1 MFGVTHCV
9 YVCRSPPP
17 SLPTYLSTYQYP
29 GNTESI
35 KAWKMICM
43 KSRVEFQAIYNLL
56 HVDLSE
62 RGESFYNPYLPGV
75 VHQLEAAGTLV
86 ESNGAKCVFLD
97 GYNNSDGTPMPLVM
111 ILIMMMMMM
120 MMMIRMKMM
129 RMIAM
134 MIMMMM
140 IKMKMMR
147 MIAIMIMVMVMVI
160 RMYIYTYD
168 DLYVDYQEERWR
180 LLVRYH

>member
-1 MFGVTHCV
+1 
-9 YVCRSPPP
+9 
-17 SLPTYLSTYQYP
+17 
-29 GNTESI
+29 
-35 KAWKMICM
+35 MICM

-111 ILIMMMMMM
+111 ILMILMMMMRMMMMMM
-120 MMMIRMKMM
+120 MMVM

-134 MIMMMM
+134 MIMVMMM
-140 IKMKMMR
+140 MR
-147 MIAIMIMVMVMVI
+147 
-160 RMYIYTYD
+160 RMGCIYILTTIYM
-168 DLYVDYQEERWR
+168 
-180 LLVRYH
+180 

>member
-1 MFGVTHCV
+1 
-9 YVCRSPPP
+9 
-17 SLPTYLSTYQYP
+17 
-29 GNTESI
+29 
-35 KAWKMICM
+35 M

-111 ILIMMMMMM
+111 TLMIVMMRMMMMM
-120 MMMIRMKMM
+120 RRRMM

-134 MIMMMM
+134 MIMVMMMM
-140 IKMKMMR
+140 IIVMMIVIVMMMMM
-147 MIAIMIMVMVMVI
+147 MITVMMMMIMMMMIMMMMMMI
-160 RMYIYTYD
+160 RMYIYIYYD
-168 DLYVDYQEERWR
+168 QYADYPEE
-180 LLVRYH
+180 

>member
-1 MFGVTHCV
+1 
-9 YVCRSPPP
+9 
-17 SLPTYLSTYQYP
+17 
-29 GNTESI
+29 
-35 KAWKMICM
+35 MICM

-111 ILIMMMMMM
+111 TLMILMMMRMRMMR
-120 MMMIRMKMM
+120 RMMM

-134 MIMMMM
+134 MIMVMM
-140 IKMKMMR
+140 
-147 MIAIMIMVMVMVI
+147 I
-160 RMYIYTYD
+160 RMYIYTYY
-168 DLYVDYQEERWR
+168 DLYVDYPEE
-180 LLVRYH
+180 

>member
-1 MFGVTHCV
+1 
-9 YVCRSPPP
+9 
-17 SLPTYLSTYQYP
+17 
-29 GNTESI
+29 
-35 KAWKMICM
+35 MICM

-111 ILIMMMMMM
+111 I
-120 MMMIRMKMM
+120 
-129 RMIAM
+129 
-134 MIMMMM
+134 
-140 IKMKMMR
+140 
-147 MIAIMIMVMVMVI
+147 
-160 RMYIYTYD
+160 
-168 DLYVDYQEERWR
+168 
-180 LLVRYH
+180 